1 MFAILERWLFA
12 LLGDTREGCWYFHA
26 HTEYMRPLVSL
37 VQQQEMG
44 KQPALIKGNTI
55 YVPAPVKV
63 TNSTIKSCWHWY
75 ITSTNLWFSIFI
87 LWLFIFS
94 YPTRLLVYLSQ
105 RAKLAIALVSTCP
118 CAKLSLLAG
127 CGFLAYRHEWY
138 QHFPKCQAPT
148 VFFVLLF
155 FLLIF
160 EYFFYLGV
168 GWHETQME
176 PWRLSGH
183 HSHPSP
189 FWQDLA
195 PWCCTVW

>member
-94 YPTRLLVYLSQ
+94 YTTRLLVYLSQ

-127 CGFLAYRHEWY
+127 CSFLAYRHEWY